1 MTTKA
6 KPENRHRLALRKA
19 RVRLNRRN
27 PEEWRMSIEAI
38 SDPVLRVQAA
48 CIVWWDFFAHRD
60 VNARWSHLDNY
71 LKTWRPSWEINQ
83 PALEAELLR
92 LGFHPQ
98 VARTRSTLPTT
109 MRKVSSKDGY
119 QSTT

>member
-19 RVRLNRRN
+19 RVRLNRRK
-27 PEEWRMSIEAI
+27 PEEWRMVIDAI
-38 SDPVLRVQAA
+38 ADPILRTQAA

-60 VNARWSHLDNY
+60 VTDRWNHLDDY
-71 LKTWRPSWEINQ
+71 IKTWRPSWEINQ
-83 PALEAELLR
+83 SSLEVELLR

-98 VARTRSTLPTT
+98 MARTRSTLPNT
-109 MRKVSSKDGY
+109 MRKDLRHLSI
-119 QSTT
+119 